1 MKKLILIALMLAV
14 GTLIYA
20 QQKDPIIGKWEN
32 PSGEGRIDVY
42 KKGDKFYGKLYW
54 LKEPNDAQGKPK
66 KDDKNPDASL
76 KDRTLQGLEILTNF
90 TKSGQT
96 YEGGQIYDPKSGKTY
111 SCKMT
116 LKGKDQLS
124 IRGFI
129 GISLLGRTEV
139 WKRIE

>member
-1 MKKLILIALMLAV
+1 MKKFVLVTLMLVA
-14 GTLIYA
+14 GTLIFA
-20 QQKDPIIGKWEN
+20 QKKDPIIGKWEN

-66 KDDKNPDASL
+66 KDDKNPNSSL

-111 SCKMT
+111 SCKMK
-116 LKGKDQLS
+116 LKGKDQLN